1 MITARWHPWKCQ
13 KYAESSPTSIHHLI
27 NVTGY
32 HEISAEGIV
41 LNLFAVLSWHVRR
54 WNYCVSYCR
63 LKCWNTWGI
72 HNYWSMYGRINKW
85 SHFIQSRLVGGL
97 SLHYWPDNKNLI
109 YILADNGFLFN
120 HRSLFTTCKPFCAA
134 VHKLQLRIIFKIQK
148 RKIIS
153 YHYRFKNSRLLTV
166 ISVG

>member
-109 YILADNGFLFN
+109 YIYWLIMDVFFSIIDLC
-120 HRSLFTTCKPFCAA
+120 SLHVSLSVQLCINYSSGSSLRYKSA
-134 VHKLQLRIIFKIQK
+134 KLSVITIVSRIAG
-148 RKIIS
+148 
-153 YHYRFKNSRLLTV
+153 Y
-166 ISVG
+166 